1 MLCKTENFELL
12 VGDHIPHFK
21 SYYCSSI
28 KDNFYDFCE
37 LELLE
42 FREKENLIN

>member
-21 SYYCSSI
+21 SYYCNSI

-37 LELLE
+37 L
-42 FREKENLIN
+42 